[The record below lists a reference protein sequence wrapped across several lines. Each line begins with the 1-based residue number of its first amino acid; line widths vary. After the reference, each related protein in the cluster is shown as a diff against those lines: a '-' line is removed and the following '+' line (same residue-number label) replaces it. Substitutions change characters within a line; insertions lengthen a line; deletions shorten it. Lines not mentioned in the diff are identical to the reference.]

1 MSKCIGIV
9 IPTYN
14 EKDNIIPL
22 IKSIFETL
30 SNIGLKHYV
39 IVVDDN
45 SPDGTANIVREYFK
59 TIDNVEVIV
68 RPGKM
73 GLGSAIL
80 TGLQKILDKECIT
93 HIITMDADFSH
104 DPRDLKIMLSDL
116 NKADIIIGSR
126 YVENGEIIGWS
137 FKRRLISIIA
147 NNIVKIL
154 YRTGLKD
161 HTSNYRVYSRRAIE
175 YILKYSTTS
184 SYEWVVESLLI
195 CKALGLKIV
204 EKPVRFVDRKKGS
217 SKLSLRD
224 IVKWFLFILKYRL
237 KYSMLKKKT
246 L

>member
-1 MSKCIGIV
+1 
-9 IPTYN
+9 
-14 EKDNIIPL
+14 
-22 IKSIFETL
+22 
-30 SNIGLKHYV
+30 
-39 IVVDDN
+39 
-45 SPDGTANIVREYFK
+45 
-59 TIDNVEVIV
+59 
-68 RPGKM
+68 
-73 GLGSAIL
+73 
-80 TGLQKILDKECIT
+80 
-93 HIITMDADFSH
+93 
-104 DPRDLKIMLSDL
+104 IMLSDL